1 MISLELVSLKKG
13 SFSSL
18 LSWELCIQEYKEQ
31 VQAFFEQTIGVDRM
45 TAAHHVVLVSLSEL
59 LKNALDADANTL
71 FIEDESSGNASI
83 SVFDD
88 GSGFSPEFL
97 GKDTTHLDYAV
108 KLAGQSAIISEKIGR
123 SKLGGHG
130 RGLAQAHEVIKNY
143 EGSII
148 CSNRSDGNHGAH
160 IRFNSSITPVLAADI
175 YQSFNAALLAFSSHY
190 CRFDSAEEA
199 EKVVGSIL
207 DNFRFFATERRKN
220 KNTTPLMA
228 QEQDTA
234 PSPTSLT

>member
-1 MISLELVSLKKG
+1 MISLELVSLKEG

-18 LSWELCIQEYKEQ
+18 LSWELRIQEYKEQ
-31 VQAFFEQTIGVDRM
+31 VQTFFEQTIGIDHM

-59 LKNALDADANTL
+59 IKNALDAEANTL
-71 FIEDESSGNASI
+71 FIEDQSSDKASI

-88 GSGFSPEFL
+88 GSGFSSEFL
-97 GKDTTHLDYAV
+97 GNDTTHLDYAV
-108 KLAGQSAIISEKIGR
+108 KLAGQSAIISDKKGQ

-143 EGSII
+143 EGSLI

-160 IRFNSSITPVLAADI
+160 ICFNSSITPVLAADI
-175 YQSFNAALLAFSSHY
+175 NQSFNAARLAFSSRY

-207 DNFRFFATERRKN
+207 NNFRFLSTARRKN
-220 KNTTPLMA
+220 KDTTPLMS
-228 QEQDTA
+228 QEQDTTL
-234 PSPTSLT
+234 SPLSLT